1 MVYLLGSIGRFQE
14 RHGRLL
20 KMIGGMIML
29 ALAVTLVWNRGLMNQ
44 LGCSLLVFGT
54 ALAADLAIHAL
65 AAGNKACGSG

>member
-1 MVYLLGSIGRFQE
+1 
-14 RHGRLL
+14 
-20 KMIGGMIML
+20 MIGGMIML

-65 AAGNKACGSG
+65 AAGNKARGSG